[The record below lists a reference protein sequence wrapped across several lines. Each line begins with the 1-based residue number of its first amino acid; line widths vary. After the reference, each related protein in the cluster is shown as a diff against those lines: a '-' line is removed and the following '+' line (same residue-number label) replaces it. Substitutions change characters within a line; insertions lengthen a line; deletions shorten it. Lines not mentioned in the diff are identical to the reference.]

1 MYIYVDID
9 RIIMIPKIIHN
20 IWIKGYE
27 NMPEEIKKN
36 QLYVK
41 KINPEWE
48 FIVWDHTAILKLL
61 KKYPG
66 FLSMYK
72 KLHKYIPFDPN
83 GPEKHKEELNRTK
96 NNMIKYIILKE
107 YGGVYY
113 NIYLSCLFNFNEI
126 FENTTLDKENSMYLV
141 KNNNF
146 YSNYLYYI
154 YPFFNETEI
163 NTQFMAFSKNHPIWE
178 NIFSKLKSLRSEK
191 QMDAILDHII
201 TCDNDYSI
209 VYLTKKGDCFQKT
222 NTLFS
227 RSSFFFNR
235 YFQIV
240 HCYYKQIYLLLIV
253 CLSVYFIHHITVFN
267 SQIFV
272 FPSIMPFQLL
282 SETKGKKKSKSKSK
296 K

>member
-1 MYIYVDID
+1 
-9 RIIMIPKIIHN
+9 MIPKIIHN

-27 NMPEEIKKN
+27 NMPEEIKKK
-36 QLYVK
+36 QLFVK

-48 FIVWDHTAILKLL
+48 FIVWDHSAILKLL
-61 KKYPG
+61 KKYPD
-66 FLSMYK
+66 FHSMYK
-72 KLHKYIPFDPN
+72 RLHKYIPFEPN
-83 GPEKHKEELNRTK
+83 SPENHKEELNRTK
-96 NNMIKYIILKE
+96 NNMIKYLILKE

-113 NIYLSCLFNFNEI
+113 DIQLSCLFNFNEI
-126 FENTTLDKENSMYLV
+126 FEDMTLDKENRMYLV

-163 NTQFMAFSKNHPIWE
+163 NTRFMAFSKNHPIWE

-191 QMDAILDHII
+191 QMNAILDDMI
-201 TCDNDYSI
+201 TCGNDYSI
-209 VYLTKKGDCFQKT
+209 VYLIKKGDCFQKT

-235 YFQIV
+235 YFQIF
-240 HCYYKQIYLLLIV
+240 HCYYKQIYLLIMV

-267 SQIFV
+267 SQNFV
-272 FPSIMPFQLL
+272 FPLVVPFQLL
-282 SETKGKKKSKSKSK
+282 GETKGETKGEKKSKTKSK